1 VAAPSDSS
9 QPTPWEEY
17 EAADAG
23 AEASRIGGYAG
34 DEYLDPAERPLVE
47 AGEGVAEGFE
57 LAEEDLISAAE
68 TGEAGADPGW
78 DAFTTESEPS
88 SGEYG
93 EANHEDSSELPRSD
107 R

>member
-1 VAAPSDSS
+1 
-9 QPTPWEEY
+9 
-17 EAADAG
+17 
-23 AEASRIGGYAG
+23 
-34 DEYLDPAERPLVE
+34 LVE

-93 EANHEDSSELPRSD
+93 EADHEDSSELPRSD

>member
-68 TGEAGADPGW
+68 TGEGGADPGW
-78 DAFTTESEPS
+78 VFTIESESS

-93 EANHEDSSELPRSD
+93 EADHEDSSELPRSD